1 MLPKRLS
8 VGVLAMSAVIQL
20 RPSRS
25 RTRVGIERPAA
36 PAEIPLTSKQKRL
49 IRESF
54 RKFEPALELVGRLF
68 YLRLFRIDASLR
80 ARFDGPVE
88 VQARKFAAAMKL
100 AMISLKHKDGLGSIL
115 KLLGARHRQLGIR
128 TRHYRSMMR
137 ALIWTLEQSLEKS
150 LTRETKEAW
159 NALLSQTTRLLSA

>member
-1 MLPKRLS
+1 
-8 VGVLAMSAVIQL
+8 MSAVIQL

-25 RTRVGIERPAA
+25 TTRLRVQRQAA
-36 PAEIPLTSKQKRL
+36 PADIPLTAEQKRL
-49 IRESF
+49 VRESF

-80 ARFDGPVE
+80 ARFDGSIE

-100 AMISLKHKDGLGSIL
+100 AMISLKHQDGLGSVL

-128 TRHYRSMMR
+128 TRHYRSMTR

-150 LTRETKEAW
+150 FTRETKDAW
-159 NALLSQTTRLLSA
+159 NALLGQTTRMLSA

>member
-1 MLPKRLS
+1 
-8 VGVLAMSAVIQL
+8 MSAVIQL

-25 RTRVGIERPAA
+25 TTRLRVKRAAA
-36 PAEIPLTSKQKRL
+36 PAEIPLSAKQKRL

-54 RKFEPALELVGRLF
+54 CKVEPALELVGRLF
-68 YLRLFRIDASLR
+68 YLRLFRIDPSSR

-100 AMISLKHKDGLGSIL
+100 AMISLKHKDGLGPVL

-128 TRHYRSMMR
+128 TRHYRSMTR
-137 ALIWTLEQSLEKS
+137 ALIWTLEQSLEES
-150 LTRETKEAW
+150 FTRETKEAW
-159 NALLSQTTRLLSA
+159 NTFLGQVTRVLSA

>member
-1 MLPKRLS
+1 
-8 VGVLAMSAVIQL
+8 MSAVIQL

-25 RTRVGIERPAA
+25 TTRLRVKRAAA
-36 PAEIPLTSKQKRL
+36 PAEIPLSAKQKRL

-54 RKFEPALELVGRLF
+54 CKVEPALELVGRLF
-68 YLRLFRIDASLR
+68 YLRLFRIDPSSR

-100 AMISLKHKDGLGSIL
+100 AMISLKHKDGLGPVL

-128 TRHYRSMMR
+128 TRHYRSMTR
-137 ALIWTLEQSLEKS
+137 ALIWTLEQSLEES
-150 LTRETKEAW
+150 FTRETKEAW
-159 NALLSQTTRLLSA
+159 NTFLGPVTRVLST